1 MLNNPSENYYKNIA
15 NIYDNLWSYSPE
27 YIKFTTQKIIEYLHL
42 TPTDTLVDIGCGTGI
57 YSKEILNHI
66 QLQQPIICVD
76 PSAEML
82 EKIPANSRLNPIEM
96 DGVKFSKNPGIYNK
110 IFLKE
115 AIHYIEEKFILF
127 QNLWQRLTPRG
138 IFLLLL
144 LPPTIEYP
152 LFAKALELYEKKQ
165 PHYQE
170 LIDLLQK
177 VGFVVDSDII
187 EYPLELPKSQYFE
200 MVENRYMFLLSEFND
215 TELAAG
221 LKEMEE
227 KYQDKSVLKFSDRMV
242 FIAATK
248 PEYI

>member
-1 MLNNPSENYYKNIA
+1 MNYPSENHYKNIA

-27 YIKFTTQKIIEYLHL
+27 YIKFTTQKIIEHLHL
-42 TPTDTLVDIGCGTGI
+42 TTTDTLVDIGCGTGI
-57 YSKEILNHI
+57 YSKEILKHI
-66 QLQQPIICVD
+66 QLQQPITCVD

-82 EKIPANSRLNPIEM
+82 EKIPADSRLNTIEM
-96 DGVKFSKNPGIYNK
+96 DGVKFSQKTENYNK

-115 AIHYIEEKFILF
+115 AIHYIEEKFLLF
-127 QNLWQRLTPRG
+127 QNLWQRLTPGG

-152 LFAKALELYEKKQ
+152 LFTKALELYEKKQ

-177 VGFVVDSDII
+177 VGFAVESDII
-187 EYPLELPKSQYFE
+187 EYPLEFPKSQYFA

-248 PEYI
+248 PE